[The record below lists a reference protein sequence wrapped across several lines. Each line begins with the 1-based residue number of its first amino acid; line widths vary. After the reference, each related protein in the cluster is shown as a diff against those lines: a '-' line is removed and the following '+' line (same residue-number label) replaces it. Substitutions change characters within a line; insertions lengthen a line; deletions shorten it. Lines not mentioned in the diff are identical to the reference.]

1 MRVRRLVVLA
11 LVVSAVAAGPQAV
24 SAVRGHGGQVA
35 RPAPA
40 TQPATPGAAT
50 PGAATP
56 GAATPGAATPRALA
70 PVAPG
75 GAGDAGDLTPA
86 LRRAVGRA
94 IAAAAADG
102 VELRVTSGW
111 RSRDQQQRLFAEAV
125 ARYGS
130 RSVARQWVLPPG
142 ESAHVRG
149 EAVDVGPA
157 AGAAWLQDNGVR
169 FGLCRRYANESWHFE
184 RLAAAKGSACPAR
197 EPHA

>member
-1 MRVRRLVVLA
+1 MLA

-24 SAVRGHGGQVA
+24 SAVRGHGGQAA

-50 PGAATP
+50 PGRATP
-56 GAATPGAATPRALA
+56 GAATPGAATPEPATARALA

-169 FGLCRRYANESWHFE
+169 FGLCRRYINESWHFE
-184 RLAAAKGSACPAR
+184 RLAAARGSACPSR

>member
-24 SAVRGHGGQVA
+24 SAVRGHGGQAA

-40 TQPATPGAAT
+40 TAP
-50 PGAATP
+50 
-56 GAATPGAATPRALA
+56 ATPGAATPRALA

-111 RSRDQQQRLFAEAV
+111 RSRDRQQRLFAEAV